1 MSIRG
6 EFWIYLLVMA
16 GVTYLVRMLP
26 LVLVKR
32 KIKNT
37 FILSF
42 LHYMPYAVL
51 TVMTVPAI
59 FHATASI
66 WSAVAG
72 FAVGVILAYR
82 EKGLLTVAICS
93 ALTVLVV
100 DSCINY
106 IPMML

>member
-1 MSIRG
+1 MTDG
-6 EFWIYLLVMA
+6 EEVIMIEI
-16 GVTYLVRMLP
+16 G
-26 LVLVKR
+26 
-32 KIKNT
+32 IKNR
-37 FILSF
+37 FLLSF

-59 FHATASI
+59 FHATGSI

-72 FAVGVILAYR
+72 FSVGVVLAYR

-106 IPMML
+106 IPMMM